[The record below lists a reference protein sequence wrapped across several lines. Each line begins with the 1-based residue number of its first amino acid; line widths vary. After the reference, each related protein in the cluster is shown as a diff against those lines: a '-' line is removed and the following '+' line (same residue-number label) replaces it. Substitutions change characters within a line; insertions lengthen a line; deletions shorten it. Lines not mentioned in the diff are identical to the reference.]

1 MYDEAPEND
10 KIWRPYYSSCMTD
23 EVGPERWR
31 FEHCE
36 MKELNTDGSCEKT
49 KRPRDVTESK
59 EICEKALTEV
69 TRIIEETLIGSLV
82 LVDKILISSED
93 PNEPEL
99 TCYNERN
106 FREKGWCRVMD
117 YKTRRHLGKIEYRK
131 QWGFCSPSCKNDKW
145 KGNFPKIYREM
156 EWTVDTRS
164 QNPCTDRDDWKLKEY
179 GVCMKGTLPGAK
191 VGRFQRIKGELEFIG

>member
-1 MYDEAPEND
+1 MLISDKLLFDEEKLKGYGPLDRPSMLPICLAAKDANFDNERVMGVGWGKMYDEAPEND

-145 KGNFPKIYREM
+145 K
-156 EWTVDTRS
+156 V
-164 QNPCTDRDDWKLKEY
+164 
-179 GVCMKGTLPGAK
+179 
-191 VGRFQRIKGELEFIG
+191 QRNK